1 MKKLQ
6 LGLVSHGVQV
16 ACNEIELRKGYV
28 SFYEI
33 LTIRLGKKI
42 VSVIA
47 PGGARE
53 FVVPTHTVDKY
64 YTLVQS
70 PQQFK
75 QLLMVGGLDRSVKSF
90 ISR

>member
-1 MKKLQ
+1 MNDFSLKKLQ
-6 LGLVSHGVQV
+6 LGGLVSHGVQV

-28 SFYEI
+28 CFYEI

-42 VSVIA
+42 VSVI
-47 PGGARE
+47 
-53 FVVPTHTVDKY
+53 DKY